1 VLDPNG
7 DRTINDLL
15 SERADS
21 HGDRTFLV
29 LEDRDGQLAEFTYA
43 DFRARV
49 DRCAAGL
56 HELGIRQGDF
66 VVVQLVNRPELLI
79 AWFAMARLGAAMAP
93 SNVANTATELQH
105 ILEVT
110 ESPLVITE
118 TAFSGVVADALG
130 LAQSSAQVVVVGDA
144 NGSEIPFEQLSAGAG
159 DPPDVAVSADDVVE
173 LIFTSGTTR
182 KPKAVMLTHANCI
195 RGGLDS
201 VHCLWLDEGERCL
214 TALPMFH
221 VNAQAM
227 SLFATLTVAGTLVL
241 IQEFR
246 ASRFWEQVRRHRAT
260 QTCLVAMQLRTV
272 LARPPE
278 EGERDHHV
286 RRLFYAIN
294 VTDAEKE
301 AFEERFGVTLI
312 NGYGLSEGMTLL
324 TCAPVVGPRRW
335 PSIGLPSPGRRLL
348 LLDEAG
354 NEVAPGEVGEIVAV
368 GTPGR
373 DIMLGYYK
381 DAEATEAALRPGG
394 RMHTGDNAYA
404 DEQGFLYFFDR
415 KKDMIK
421 RAGENVSALEV
432 ESVVLDHP
440 QVAEAAV
447 IGVPDDI
454 RDEAVAVVVVAAEP
468 GGLDAD
474 ELIAFCAGRLSKFK
488 VPTLVRFTDE
498 LPKTSIGKIRKE
510 ELRRALAPGGELS
523 ASAGR

>member
-1 VLDPNG
+1 VLDPIG

-21 HGDRTFLV
+21 HGDHTFLV
-29 LEDRDGQLAEFTYA
+29 VEDRDGAIAEYTYAEFE
-43 DFRARV
+43 RV
-49 DRCAAGL
+49 VRRCAGGL
-56 HELGIRQGDF
+56 HELGVGPGQF
-66 VVVQLVNRPELLI
+66 VVIHLVNRPELLI
-79 AWFAMARLGAAMAP
+79 AWFAAARLGAAMAP
-93 SNVANTATELQH
+93 SNVANTAAELQH

-110 ESPLVITE
+110 EAPLVVTE
-118 TAFSGVVADALG
+118 TALVDVVTDAIA
-130 LAQSSAQVVVVGDA
+130 LAGSAAKVAVVGESA
-144 NGSEIPFEQLSAGAG
+144 GSQIPFEQLSGSATE
-159 DPPDVAVSADDVVE
+159 PPDVPVSSNDLAE

-182 KPKAVMLTHANCI
+182 KPKAVMLTHANCL
-195 RGGLDS
+195 RAGLDA
-201 VHCLWLDEGERCL
+201 VHCLWLDDGERCL
-214 TALPMFH
+214 TALPLFH

-227 SLFATLTVAGTLVL
+227 SLFGTLTVAGTLVV

-246 ASRFWEQVRRHRAT
+246 ASKLWAQVRRHRAT
-260 QTCLVAMQLRTV
+260 QTCLVAMQLRTI
-272 LARPPE
+272 LAQPPA
-278 EGERDHHV
+278 EGERDHQV

-301 AFEERFGVTLI
+301 AFEQRFGITLI

-335 PSIGLPSPGRRLL
+335 PSIGLPSPGRRIL
-348 LLDEAG
+348 LLDDEG

-368 GTPGR
+368 GRPGR

-381 DAEATEAALRPGG
+381 DPEATEAALRPGG

-404 DEQGFLYFFDR
+404 DEQGYLYFFDR

-440 QVAEAAV
+440 LVVEAAV

-454 RDEAVAVVVVAAEP
+454 RDEAVAVVVVASGP
-468 GGLDAD
+468 DALTAD
-474 ELIAFCAGRLSKFK
+474 QLIAFCAERLAKFK
-488 VPTLVRFTDE
+488 VPTIVRFADE
-498 LPKTSIGKIRKE
+498 LPKTSIGKVRKD
-510 ELRRALAPGGELS
+510 ELRKTFS
-523 ASAGR
+523 A

>member
-1 VLDPNG
+1 VLDPIG

-15 SERADS
+15 SERAES
-21 HGDRTFLV
+21 HGDRVFLV
-29 LEDRDGQLAEFTYA
+29 VEDRDGAVAEYTYAEF
-43 DFRARV
+43 RQSV
-49 DRCAAGL
+49 QRCAAGL
-56 HELGIRQGDF
+56 HELGIRHGDF
-66 VVVQLVNRPELLI
+66 VVIQLVNRIELLI
-79 AWFAMARLGAAMAP
+79 AWFAAARLGAAMAP
-93 SNVANTATELQH
+93 SNVANTAVELQH

-110 ESPLVITE
+110 ESPLVVTE
-118 TAFSGVVADALG
+118 TAFSGVVADAIARAG
-130 LAQSSAQVVVVGDA
+130 SAAKVAVVGEA
-144 NGSEIPFEQLSAGAG
+144 TGSEIPFERLAAGGSAL
-159 DPPDVAVSADDVVE
+159 PQVTVSADDVAE

-195 RGGLDS
+195 RAGLDS

-227 SLFATLTVAGTLVL
+227 SLFGTMTVAGTLVL

-246 ASRFWEQVRRHRAT
+246 ASRFWEQVCRHGAT

-272 LARPPE
+272 LARPPA
-278 EGERDHHV
+278 EGERDHRL

-294 VTDAEKE
+294 VTDAEKA

-335 PSIGLPSPGRRLL
+335 PSIGLPSPGRQIL
-348 LLDEAG
+348 LLDDDG
-354 NEVAPGEVGEIVAV
+354 NEVATGEVGEIVAV

-404 DEQGFLYFFDR
+404 DEQGYLYFFDR

-440 QVAEAAV
+440 QVSEAAV
-447 IGVPDDI
+447 IGVPDEI
-454 RDEAVAVVVVAAEP
+454 RDEAVAVIVVTTEPDGLTAE
-468 GGLDAD
+468 A
-474 ELIAFCAGRLSKFK
+474 LIEFCAGRLSKFK
-488 VPTLVRFTDE
+488 VPTLVRFADE
-498 LPKTSIGKIRKE
+498 LPKTSIGKVRKE

>member
-29 LEDRDGQLAEFTYA
+29 LEDRDGAIAEFTYA
-43 DFRARV
+43 EFRRLV

-56 HELGIRQGDF
+56 HELGIGRGDF

-79 AWFAMARLGAAMAP
+79 AWFAAARLGAAMAP

-118 TAFSGVVADALG
+118 SAFSAVVADGIARAG
-130 LAQSSAQVVVVGDA
+130 SSARVAVVGEA
-144 NGSEIPFEQLSAGAG
+144 TGAEIPFEQLTAATS
-159 DPPDVAVSADDVVE
+159 PTPEVEVSADDVVE

-246 ASRFWEQVRRHRAT
+246 ASRFWEQVCRHEAT

-272 LARPPE
+272 LARPPA
-278 EGERDHHV
+278 EGERDHKL

-301 AFEERFGVTLI
+301 AFEDRFGVTLI

-335 PSIGLPSPGRRLL
+335 PSIGLPSPGRRIL
-348 LLDEAG
+348 LLDDEG

-381 DAEATEAALRPGG
+381 DPEATESALRPGG

-447 IGVPDDI
+447 IGVPDEI
-454 RDEAVAVVVVAAEP
+454 RDEAVAVVVVAADP
-468 GGLDAD
+468 DALSAED
-474 ELIAFCAGRLSKFK
+474 VMEFCAGRLSKFK
-488 VPTLVRFTDE
+488 VPTVVRFTDE

>member
-1 VLDPNG
+1 VLDPIG

-29 LEDRDGQLAEFTYA
+29 VEDRDGAIAEYTYAEFEQLV
-43 DFRARV
+43 R
-49 DRCAAGL
+49 RCAGGL
-56 HELGIRQGDF
+56 HELGVGPGEF
-66 VVVQLVNRPELLI
+66 VVIHLVNRPELLI
-79 AWFAMARLGAAMAP
+79 AWFAAARLGAAMAP
-93 SNVANTATELQH
+93 SNVANTAVELQH

-110 ESPLVITE
+110 QAPLVVTE
-118 TAFSGVVADALG
+118 TALADVVTDALA
-130 LAQSSAQVVVVGDA
+130 LAGSAAKVAVVGEPA
-144 NGSEIPFEQLSAGAG
+144 GSLIGFEQLVSSVTE
-159 DPPDVAVSADDVVE
+159 PPDVRVSSNDLAE

-182 KPKAVMLTHANCI
+182 KPKAVMLTHANCL
-195 RGGLDS
+195 RAGLDS

-227 SLFATLTVAGTLVL
+227 SLFGTMTVAGTLVL
-241 IQEFR
+241 IGEFR
-246 ASRFWEQVRRHRAT
+246 ASKLWEQVRRHRAT
-260 QTCLVAMQLRTV
+260 QTCLVAMQLRTI
-272 LARPPE
+272 LAQPPA
-278 EGERDHHV
+278 EGERDHQL

-301 AFEERFGVTLI
+301 AFEQRFGVTLI

-324 TCAPVVGPRRW
+324 TCAPIVGPRRW
-335 PSIGLPSPGRRLL
+335 PSIGRPSPGRRIL
-348 LLDEAG
+348 LLDDDG
-354 NEVAPGEVGEIVAV
+354 HEVAPGEVGEIVAV

-373 DIMLGYYK
+373 DIMLGYYQ
-381 DAEATEAALRPGG
+381 DPEATEAALRPGG

-447 IGVPDDI
+447 IGVPDKI
-454 RDEAVAVVVVAAEP
+454 RDEAVAVVVVATGPPE
-468 GGLDAD
+468 LTAD
-474 ELIAFCAGRLSKFK
+474 QLIEFCAGRLAKFK
-488 VPTLVRFTDE
+488 VPTVVRFADE
-498 LPKTSIGKIRKE
+498 LPKTSIGKVRKDQ
-510 ELRRALAPGGELS
+510 LRKAFSE
-523 ASAGR
+523 